1 LTTLQN
7 QVVIVDRCQPYLLHR
22 RQSSRFE
29 DLLRLYYIVV
39 VVVANVVVVVVV
51 VVAFVAPFVIAFVV
65 VFVNIEVSEVVDV
78 VIVVVVVVVVVV
90 EHLASGPYENQIWS
104 PRAVVFEQ
112 FEITSA
118 CMWQLSLQWGMTV

>member
-1 LTTLQN
+1 LTDASPISF
-7 QVVIVDRCQPYLLHR
+7 VVVKVPDLKIFYDFTIV
-22 RQSSRFE
+22 
-29 DLLRLYYIVV
+29 VV
-39 VVVANVVVVVVV
+39 VVVANVVVVVAA
-51 VVAFVAPFVIAFVV
+51 VVAFVAAFVIAFVV

-90 EHLASGPYENQIWS
+90 ENLACGPYENQIWS

-118 CMWQLSLQWGMTV
+118 CIWQLSLQWGMTV